1 MELISSCS
9 FPYTWETGP
18 CILACQASQF
28 LAHVPASIHTSL
40 FSTSTV
46 CLQVSLGLPLQ
57 RLPSGVHV
65 CTTFGCSFASISPHH
80 MTNQLPMPLFFLL
93 CNLLHICPWSYLFV
107 DTHWPV
113 NLQNASQALVKED
126 VDLSLFVTFNQSS
139 FAKAKGTST
148 GNLLK
153 ALWEE

>member
-1 MELISSCS
+1 MFFSLHLGNSTLHPCMPS
-9 FPYTWETGP
+9 FSVLSTCT
-18 CILACQASQF
+18 
-28 LAHVPASIHTSL
+28 SIQSAFESKL
-40 FSTSTV
+40 PFSTYTV

-65 CTTFGCSFASISPHH
+65 CATFGCSFAWISPQH
-80 MTNQLPMPLFFLL
+80 MTNQLPMPLFFLV
-93 CNLLHICPWSYLFV
+93 CNFLHICPWSYLFV
-107 DTHWPV
+107 DTHWAV

-126 VDLSLFVTFNQSS
+126 VDLSLVITFNHSS
-139 FAKAKGTST
+139 FAKAKNTST